1 MTRPSHV
8 REPRAVRTRAVVRE
22 LVRWGL
28 GLSILFGAR
37 ASLADHYQVPT
48 GSMEPTVVP
57 GDHVCVDKR
66 AYGLRPPL
74 AEGYVATWG
83 GPARG
88 DVVVLRSPET
98 SEVLLKR
105 VVAVPGDAV
114 AVRDGRVSLGGVP
127 VPVVG
132 ERDGA
137 AAAALVEGLGAPHS
151 IHVDHGGGPD
161 LGPVVVPP
169 GRYLV
174 LGDNRGS
181 SHDGRSFG
189 FVERSSILGRAASVC
204 VRGASP
210 TWLPL

>member
-1 MTRPSHV
+1 
-8 REPRAVRTRAVVRE
+8 
-22 LVRWGL
+22 
-28 GLSILFGAR
+28 LFGAR

-66 AYGLRPPL
+66 AYGLRAPL
-74 AEGYVATWG
+74 AEGYLTTWG

-98 SEVLLKR
+98 SDVLLKR
-105 VVAVPGDAV
+105 VVAVPGDQV
-114 AVRDGRVSLGGVP
+114 EVRDGRVSLGGVP
-127 VPVVG
+127 VPVTPR
-132 ERDGA
+132 EPRA
-137 AAAALVEGLGAPHS
+137 ASALVESLGAPHT
-151 IHVDHGGGPD
+151 IRVEQGGGPD
-161 LGPVVVPP
+161 LEPVVVPP

-189 FVERSSILGRAASVC
+189 FVDGAAILGRAASVC